1 MFFVVNQCDRL
12 TALEGDFSEVIS
24 RDVFVE
30 TKWSELEFYDF
41 IPKAPP
47 EEAFAFVSRLNR
59 PLQTATVALQ
69 GEDMLRDGAI
79 RENQTIPFRG
89 F

>member
-1 MFFVVNQCDRL
+1 M

-24 RDVFVE
+24 RNVFVE

-69 GEDMLRDGAI
+69 GDAMLPFHSI
-79 RENQTIPFRG
+79 RPLGQINKIWRMRHQK
-89 F
+89 

>member
-1 MFFVVNQCDRL
+1 M
-12 TALEGDFSEVIS
+12 TALEGDFSEVIPS
-24 RDVFVE
+24 NVFVE

-59 PLQTATVALQ
+59 SLQTATRA
-69 GEDMLRDGAI
+69 
-79 RENQTIPFRG
+79 
-89 F
+89 